1 MCDLPCGVLVS
12 RFKRVILGIV
22 LNCTPQISHVGFQ
35 NQIVL
40 CSVLFC
46 AGNGSPATSYFTRKV
61 TRMHQHHDA
70 TKASLLTVLPD
81 INNRNNNPVS

>member
-40 CSVLFC
+40 CSVLC
-46 AGNGSPATSYFTRKV
+46 WQWQSNQQLL
-61 TRMHQHHDA
+61 HQESNQN
-70 TKASLLTVLPD
+70 ASA
-81 INNRNNNPVS
+81 S

>member
-35 NQIVL
+35 NQ
-40 CSVLFC
+40 
-46 AGNGSPATSYFTRKV
+46 NSYFTRKV

>member
-46 AGNGSPATSYFTRKV
+46 SVLAMAVQPTVTSPGK
-61 TRMHQHHDA
+61 
-70 TKASLLTVLPD
+70 
-81 INNRNNNPVS
+81 